1 MKHLVTSKEIRQ
13 MTRRNIFRTYS
24 ISNKYMSIYI
34 LRLRDLLLALE
45 YHSTSYYQLLT
56 RKQNLSTLITFFND
70 TSIYICS
77 FLDI

>member
-1 MKHLVTSKEIRQ
+1 
-13 MTRRNIFRTYS
+13 MTKINIFRIYS
-24 ISNKYMSIYI
+24 ISNKYLSICI

-70 TSIYICS
+70 IFIDICS
-77 FLDI
+77 FLDILNEL